1 MTPALLPLLLALS
14 ASPIPGG
21 TQDSGLRLAAPFGDH
36 MVVQAGKPVVLWGW
50 APAGAQVT
58 ARMDG
63 QEARGQ
69 ADAGGRWRLELPVP
83 APTSDPFAAHMIEVR
98 SGAATRTLSDVLVG
112 EVWVASGQSNMEWP
126 AGNCTTTEELTAL
139 GTLPGLRMFT
149 AARISV
155 PEVAE
160 DVVGS
165 WQVFAPDTVKGF
177 SAVGTHFGLM
187 LMETLEVPVGVVH
200 TSWGGSK
207 VEGWMSEPALRSTKA
222 GTAFLE
228 RWIAQREQSAADL
241 ARYPAP
247 TLSGEAAEGW
257 APCQVPVDFETL
269 EPGFDGS
276 IWFRRALAVPAGFSA
291 AGATLALGAMD
302 DIDEVWLDGVR
313 VGGTHNHQAQRRY
326 TLEGAAAEALAD
338 GQAQLVVRVE
348 DTGGWGGFS
357 GPAENIALEGPGG
370 ERVALTDDWTW
381 KAGARGGGIPI
392 NHLPTH
398 LSNGMV
404 QPLVGLPVRGVIWY
418 QGESNAGDPAG
429 YEELFP
435 ALIRDWRARFG
446 VLDLPFYWVQL
457 AAFRTGA
464 DWPALREA
472 QRHTLALP
480 RTGMAVTID
489 VGNPTDIHPRDKR
502 SVGERLAR
510 CALFDTYGREV
521 VPAGPLPASATR
533 SSEGVLVRFE
543 TFGAR
548 LAVRGNAALAAF
560 ELAGPD
566 GSFQPAEARLSS
578 EGVVV
583 RAAAVSEPRQVRYAW
598 RDDPAD
604 ESMGANLVN
613 DEGLPASPFR
623 LDVE

>member
-1 MTPALLPLLLALS
+1 
-14 ASPIPGG
+14 
-21 TQDSGLRLAAPFGDH
+21 
-36 MVVQAGKPVVLWGW
+36 
-50 APAGAQVT
+50 
-58 ARMDG
+58 
-63 QEARGQ
+63 
-69 ADAGGRWRLELPVP
+69 
-83 APTSDPFAAHMIEVR
+83 
-98 SGAATRTLSDVLVG
+98 
-112 EVWVASGQSNMEWP
+112 
-126 AGNCTTTEELTAL
+126 
-139 GTLPGLRMFT
+139 
-149 AARISV
+149 
-155 PEVAE
+155 
-160 DVVGS
+160 
-165 WQVFAPDTVKGF
+165 
-177 SAVGTHFGLM
+177 
-187 LMETLEVPVGVVH
+187 
-200 TSWGGSK
+200 
-207 VEGWMSEPALRSTKA
+207 
-222 GTAFLE
+222 
-228 RWIAQREQSAADL
+228 
-241 ARYPAP
+241 
-247 TLSGEAAEGW
+247 
-257 APCQVPVDFETL
+257 
-269 EPGFDGS
+269 
-276 IWFRRALAVPAGFSA
+276 
-291 AGATLALGAMD
+291 
-302 DIDEVWLDGVR
+302 
-313 VGGTHNHQAQRRY
+313 
-326 TLEGAAAEALAD
+326 
-338 GQAQLVVRVE
+338 
-348 DTGGWGGFS
+348 
-357 GPAENIALEGPGG
+357 
-370 ERVALTDDWTW
+370 
-381 KAGARGGGIPI
+381 
-392 NHLPTH
+392 
-398 LSNGMV
+398 
-404 QPLVGLPVRGVIWY
+404 
-418 QGESNAGDPAG
+418 
-429 YEELFP
+429 
-435 ALIRDWRARFG
+435 
-446 VLDLPFYWVQL
+446 VQL